1 MTNLFNKQYLHF
13 MIHKIQILQIIKM
26 SGKSG
31 EIIENN
37 DFDELNEEQ
46 HDELMAFGQGH

>member
-1 MTNLFNKQYLHF
+1 
-13 MIHKIQILQIIKM
+13 MIHKIQIWQIIKM

-46 HDELMAFGQGH
+46 YDDLMALREGY